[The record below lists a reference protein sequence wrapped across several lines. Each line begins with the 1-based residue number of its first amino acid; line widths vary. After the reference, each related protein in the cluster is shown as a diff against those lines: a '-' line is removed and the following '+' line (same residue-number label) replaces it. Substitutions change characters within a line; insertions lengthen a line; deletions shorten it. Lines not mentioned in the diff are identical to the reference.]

1 MSVFAEAVAHP
12 FLVRSI
18 DRCDRCGAEAFVRVV
33 MTSSQLP
40 LLFCSHHYTE
50 NTERLAGI
58 AVVTH
63 DERALVL
70 SGWSSKSDAI

>member
-12 FLVRSI
+12 FLVRAL
-18 DRCDRCGAEAFVRVV
+18 DRCDRCGAEAYVRVV
-33 MTSSQLP
+33 LTASSLP
-40 LLFCSHHYTE
+40 LLFCSHHYAE
-50 NTERLAGI
+50 NTAELARV

-70 SGWSSKSDAI
+70 SGWSSKSDAV

>member
-12 FLVRSI
+12 FLVRAL
-18 DRCDRCGAEAFVRVV
+18 DRCDRCGAEAYVRVV
-33 MTSSQLP
+33 ITASSLP
-40 LLFCSHHYTE
+40 LLFCAHHYSE
-50 NTERLAGI
+50 NNAELARVS
-58 AVVTH
+58 VVTH